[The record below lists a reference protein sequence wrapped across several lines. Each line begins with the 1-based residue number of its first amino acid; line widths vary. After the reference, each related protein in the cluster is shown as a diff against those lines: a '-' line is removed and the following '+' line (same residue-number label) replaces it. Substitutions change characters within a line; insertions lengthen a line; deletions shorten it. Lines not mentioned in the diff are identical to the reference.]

1 VPAGAPAVA
10 ALLAGRRSAGCGD
23 RCRRRPCSGYEVH
36 AAGLLADDPGQ
47 AWLRLWAQALVLA
60 FLTGRPVPGVPAP
73 LRAGG
78 QALSPRG
85 RECLLAT
92 VIEMAV
98 GARARALRPCY
109 DPRCLTAVVATVAGR
124 MLADGDA
131 VPVRAGSV
139 WVIPQLRWLHE
150 MERLSPLGRDR
161 LRPDDIAPPLD
172 FGLAGLPDWPGI
184 RVADRLRGLRGHPLA
199 MESERNRKI
208 AMTALLGGG
217 GVDLEA
223 DLAIAGMGIPP
234 PRRLRHVARAM
245 GAAGYGGP
253 GWLEVVLSWPHRLI
267 GPVPGVDQNLEA
279 PSSRTCTGP

>member
-1 VPAGAPAVA
+1 M
-10 ALLAGRRSAGCGD
+10 
-23 RCRRRPCSGYEVH
+23 H
-36 AAGLLADDPGQ
+36 TAGLLAGDPGQ

-60 FLTGRPVPGVPAP
+60 FLAGRPVPGVPAP

-92 VIEMAV
+92 VIEVAV
-98 GARARALRPCY
+98 GARAHALRPCY
-109 DPRCLTAVVATVAGR
+109 DPRYLTAVVATVAGR

-131 VPVRAGSV
+131 IPVRAGSV

-199 MESERNRKI
+199 MESERNRTA
-208 AMTALLGGG
+208 AMTALLGDGR
-217 GVDLEA
+217 VDLDA
-223 DLAIAGMGIPP
+223 DLAIAGMGLPP
-234 PRRLRHVARAM
+234 PRRLRHAARAM
-245 GAAGYGGP
+245 GAAGYGGPP

-267 GPVPGVDQNLEA
+267 GPVPEVPENPEA
-279 PSSRTCTGP
+279 PLPPDVHRPATG